1 MSLVNDMLRD
11 LDRRKRHTSDGASL
25 SYGAAEKVN
34 REFPKWLKQTAPV
47 AIGLVFGLIAAV
59 LFFGNSDDADT
70 QIRNSATELVAAN
83 NAQLPTQDNKSN
95 QIASGA
101 ISIEEPIFTS
111 RGYRVK
117 IVSDEQFDFEIIN
130 RDEFGI
136 SLLLPGIESIE
147 NKVDKLPGFSVLN
160 SSVGTNIYIETNDPT
175 LFSVFEEMDNQ
186 SFGSAI
192 VIEVE
197 MTSTP
202 GANSLI
208 EESLGESLTAQDPL
222 PESLMPESE
231 PIPVDNQ
238 ELDLAL
244 EPDTE
249 LSGNT
254 IMETAP
260 VRKPREL
267 TFEERDQNV
276 SQQAS
281 SQIQAGQLMSAYQI
295 LLEFI
300 GENPEAHKSRVTL
313 ATLLFAQQEYG
324 QANVVVDQGIALAP
338 NFSGYKKIKSRILLL
353 NNQPVESALVLEEF
367 PPALK
372 DDTEYFELLASSY
385 QKSGE
390 HLKAVKTYQ
399 DLIRHDSQQGR
410 WWAALGISH
419 EALGNAGDA
428 VASYQAAMQL
438 PNLESALRQYS
449 QSRVRNLRN

>member
-11 LDRRKRHTSDGASL
+11 LDRRKRHTSDGAAL
-25 SYGAAEKVN
+25 SYGAAEKES
-34 REFPKWLKQTAPV
+34 REFPKWFKQAAPV
-47 AIGLVFGLIAAV
+47 AIGLFFGLIAAV
-59 LFFGNSDDADT
+59 IFFGDSNDADS
-70 QIRNSATELVAAN
+70 QISNSATELVVAN
-83 NAQLPTQDNKSN
+83 NSRLPIQDASSN
-95 QIASGA
+95 QAASGV

-111 RGYRVK
+111 GGYRVN
-117 IVSDEQFDFEIIN
+117 IVSDKKFDFEIIN

-147 NKVDKLPGFSVLN
+147 NKIGSLPGFSVLN

-175 LFSVFEEMDNQ
+175 IFSVFEEMNDQN
-186 SFGSAI
+186 SGSAI

-197 MTSTP
+197 KSVVP
-202 GANSLI
+202 AAVSQI
-208 EESLGESLTAQDPL
+208 EETMGESLVAQDTVS
-222 PESLMPESE
+222 ESLMSEDESAS
-231 PIPVDNQ
+231 IGDQ
-238 ELDLAL
+238 EVDLAL
-244 EPDTE
+244 ETE
-249 LSGNT
+249 TPLSVNT
-254 IMETAP
+254 STEAAP

-267 TFEERDQNV
+267 TFEEQDQNV

-281 SQIQAGQLMSAYQI
+281 SQIQAGQLMLAYQL

-353 NNQPVESALVLEEF
+353 NNQPVESALVLEVF
-367 PPALK
+367 PPALE

-399 DLIRHDSQQGR
+399 DLIRHNSQQGR